1 MGIFKKETYLNKRPL
16 TIPYFLKIKK
26 LILIPNFKNK
36 KARKYS

>member
-1 MGIFKKETYLNKRPL
+1 MSKQKTMNN
-16 TIPYFLKIKK
+16 TYFLKIKK